1 MYREYKKEC
10 DDNNKIAFH
19 RTGFMNL
26 FHEKN
31 FSLWQPRKDQC
42 DLCCAYEAKNE
53 DEYTYQAHIKRKT
66 EAREAKTVDKELAE
80 NDPAIK
86 VITMDLESL
95 LICPRL
101 QASSLYYKM
110 KLSCHNFT
118 IFDLTTKDVL
128 CYFWNETEGDL
139 TANCFAS
146 CVVDYLNTLNL
157 QVVKKVVIYSDGCTY
172 QNRNSTLAN
181 AILQFVVKNKITV
194 EQKYLERG
202 HTQMECDSI
211 HSCVERKIKKKSV
224 FVPQNYVDFIREAR
238 PEKPYQV
245 KYLDHTFFKDFTTL
259 GHYPSIRPGSGSGS
273 AVVTDIRILKYL
285 PEGNIQF
292 KLGYTDEIFQDIP
305 KPRATRTRKPEESDT
320 VPNLYRNRI
329 SIKKKKY
336 QHLQELK
343 SVVPQDYQSFYD
355 VLPHTP

>member
-1 MYREYKKEC
+1 
-10 DDNNKIAFH
+10 
-19 RTGFMNL
+19 
-26 FHEKN
+26 
-31 FSLWQPRKDQC
+31 
-42 DLCCAYEAKNE
+42 
-53 DEYTYQAHIKRKT
+53 
-66 EAREAKTVDKELAE
+66 
-80 NDPAIK
+80 
-86 VITMDLESL
+86 
-95 LICPRL
+95 
-101 QASSLYYKM
+101 
-110 KLSCHNFT
+110 
-118 IFDLTTKDVL
+118 
-128 CYFWNETEGDL
+128 
-139 TANCFAS
+139 
-146 CVVDYLNTLNL
+146 
-157 QVVKKVVIYSDGCTY
+157 
-172 QNRNSTLAN
+172 
-181 AILQFVVKNKITV
+181 
-194 EQKYLERG
+194 
-202 HTQMECDSI
+202 MECDSI